1 MERWHAGAG
10 DEPTNMSTQT
20 KHTPGPWEAYPHSK
34 EPVTTIIGNRTDG
47 IAKVLASGNRDLDDA
62 NARLI
67 AAAPSMLEALKQ
79 AAFAIPTT
87 HGAFDSVNRAIKLAI
102 GQ

>member
-1 MERWHAGAG
+1 MTA
-10 DEPTNMSTQT
+10 T
-20 KHTPGPWEAYPHSK
+20 KTTHTPGPWVINSLY
-34 EPVTTIIGNRTDG
+34 
-47 IAKVLASGNRDLDDA
+47 AKVSDVLTVHAPNTNNAQICSLAAMRGHMDESEQTS

>member
-1 MERWHAGAG
+1 MN
-10 DEPTNMSTQT
+10 DSDT
-20 KHTPGPWEAYPHSK
+20 KTAYTPGPWVINSLY
-34 EPVTTIIGNRTDG
+34 
-47 IAKVLASGNRDLDDA
+47 AKVSDVLTVHAPNTNNAQICSLAAMRGHMDESEQTS

>member
-1 MERWHAGAG
+1 
-10 DEPTNMSTQT
+10 MSTQT
-20 KHTPGPWEAYPHSK
+20 KHTPGPWVINSLY
-34 EPVTTIIGNRTDG
+34 
-47 IAKVLASGNRDLDDA
+47 AKVSDVLTVHAPNTNNAQICSLAAMRGHMDESEQTS

>member
-1 MERWHAGAG
+1 VSDVLTVHAPNTNNAQICSLAAMRGHM
-10 DEPTNMSTQT
+10 DESEQT
-20 KHTPGPWEAYPHSK
+20 S
-34 EPVTTIIGNRTDG
+34 
-47 IAKVLASGNRDLDDA
+47 